1 MDLNGRVRSIVGKD
15 GFCNIRFQG
24 QVYDDDIQ
32 LCYNRFR
39 WYDDLDGRYISKDP
53 IGLESREA
61 NFYSYVGDSNT
72 WIDVFGLEGGIV
84 TILLQEGGSHFGIIT
99 DGVGGMQTD
108 LNQLGDLGTGTN
120 DYAKIMK
127 NSDLYVFDKYLNVEV
142 VDLDAAK
149 KTQLKEIAR
158 GDFKYHKFNDSCL
171 THVAKVLK
179 AGGEDIDPNSIKSQI
194 KYMREK
200 EGKFKKISCG

>member
-61 NFYSYVGDSNT
+61 NFYSYVGDSNG
-72 WIDVFGLEGGIV
+72 WVDVFGLGEGSYRPYQIHSPGYDDIVTKGLHFYGKGGVELSIRPDSNGGITFRTPFSTKNLSASGKV
-84 TILLQEGGSHFGIIT
+84 KLKSAIKDAEKKFANDIEWRKSIKENASEAKRTIINSFGKH
-99 DGVGGMQTD
+99 G
-108 LNQLGDLGTGTN
+108 
-120 DYAKIMK
+120 K
-127 NSDLYVFDKYLNVEV
+127 NSDL
-142 VDLDAAK
+142 
-149 KTQLKEIAR
+149 AR
-158 GDFKYHKFNDSCL
+158 GRAAELHF
-171 THVAKVLK
+171 
-179 AGGEDIDPNSIKSQI
+179 IDKNII
-194 KYMREK
+194 
-200 EGKFKKISCG
+200 

>member
-39 WYDDLDGRYISKDP
+39 WYDDVDGRYISKDP

-108 LNQLGDLGTGTN
+108 LNQLGDLGTGIN